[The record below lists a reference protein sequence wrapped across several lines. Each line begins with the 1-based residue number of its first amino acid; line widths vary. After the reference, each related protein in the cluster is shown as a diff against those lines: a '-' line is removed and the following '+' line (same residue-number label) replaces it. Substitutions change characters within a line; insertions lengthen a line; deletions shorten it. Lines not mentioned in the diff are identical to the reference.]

1 MKNID
6 MQFKGTKL
14 VLTIDMD
21 KSHGP
26 SKSGKTTI
34 IATTSGNQPIDGFPT
49 AFIGVNVY
57 TKP

>member
-1 MKNID
+1 LKNID
-6 MQFKGTKL
+6 MQIKGNKL
-14 VLTIDMD
+14 VITIDMD
-21 KSHGP
+21 KSHGR

-34 IATTSGNQPIDGFPT
+34 IATTSGNQPIDGYPT

>member
-1 MKNID
+1 
-6 MQFKGTKL
+6 MQFKGKKL

-34 IATTSGNQPIDGFPT
+34 IATTSGNQPIDGYPT

>member
-6 MQFKGTKL
+6 MQIKGNKL
-14 VLTIDMD
+14 VITIDMD
-21 KSHGP
+21 KSHGR

-34 IATTSGNQPIDGFPT
+34 IATTSGNQPIDGYPT

>member
-1 MKNID
+1 LKNID

-34 IATTSGNQPIDGFPT
+34 IATTSGNQPIDGYPT